1 MGVVG
6 SLPSLPS
13 PSTPNNTSEMS
24 YEESPDEC
32 SYSIMTIH
40 KQDIHKNLSSNVNIS
55 DDDDNNKSNDSQCF
69 IAKPP
74 RILKYG
80 PINVTV
86 RPSAAPTLATGRRS
100 KFTKL
105 DGDAAIKRELRRK
118 RNREAARKLKEKR
131 EFIERQLEKEI
142 RELESEEQGLLLKVK
157 NLELYKEQL
166 EIQHQQIISFQEKL
180 TQKTM
185 STLKQVERNR
195 QIHQN
200 VPVHYNDAHIKQEPR
215 PQSPRP
221 QSPRPQSPQWQL
233 LFSI

>member
-6 SLPSLPS
+6 SLPSLPP

-55 DDDDNNKSNDSQCF
+55 DDDNNKSNDSQCF
-69 IAKPP
+69 IPKPP

-105 DGDAAIKRELRRK
+105 EGDAAMKREIRRK

-142 RELESEEQGLLLKVK
+142 RELESTERNLLLKVK

-221 QSPRPQSPQWQL
+221 QSPQWQL